1 MVLWSRNESEC
12 LHAKRN
18 EARQGSQL
26 SVGLILSDGRTF
38 FISEKR
44 GAEFTAGKQRRRG
57 RNNRK
62 RIAGAEVVRYG
73 AAYELVVWLGVGVAA
88 TAVYM

>member
-1 MVLWSRNESEC
+1 M
-12 LHAKRN
+12 
-18 EARQGSQL
+18 
-26 SVGLILSDGRTF
+26 GLILSDGRTF

-57 RNNRK
+57 RNSRK
-62 RIAGAEVVRYG
+62 RIAGAKVVRYG

-88 TAVYM
+88 MAVYM